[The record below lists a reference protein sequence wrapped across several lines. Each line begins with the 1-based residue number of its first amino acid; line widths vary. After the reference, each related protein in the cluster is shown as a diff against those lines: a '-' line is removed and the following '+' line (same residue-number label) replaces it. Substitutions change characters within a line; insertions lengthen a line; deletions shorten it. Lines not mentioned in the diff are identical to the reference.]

1 MQITPAALRAIN
13 KSFRTL
19 YDEGFATGPEFVNN
33 FAMRTTATTAE
44 GVYGW
49 LGTLPSMR
57 EWLGDA
63 VIQNLR
69 THDYKLPNKEFE
81 LTVGV
86 DRVEIERDNLS
97 IYSPYVSEIGTT
109 AAQHPDEL
117 FFAAVVAG
125 FTQTCYTGKTFFAT
139 NHEPVKGK
147 LTFSNKGTKKL
158 SVANY
163 QTARTNL
170 KSRRNPHGR
179 PLNLGRDLVLLVSPA
194 NEAMGRQILI
204 SDKVNGGDDNVN
216 KGTARLEVASWLS
229 ANEDMWFLF
238 ENGRKVKPFI
248 HQVEKETQFHSMDD
262 PNSAEV
268 MLKKK
273 FIHQAEGRY
282 AVGYGLPELAYG
294 STGEDAP

>member
-1 MQITPAALRAIN
+1 MQITSATLRAIN
-13 KSFRTL
+13 KQFRSL
-19 YDEGFATGPEFVNN
+19 YDEGFATGPEFVTKY
-33 FAMRTTATTAE
+33 AMRTTATTAE

-49 LGTLPSMR
+49 LGALPSMR
-57 EWLGDA
+57 RWLGDA

-69 THDYKLPNKEFE
+69 THAYAIPNEEFE

-86 DRVEIERDNLS
+86 DKVDIERDNLGV
-97 IYSPYVSEIGTT
+97 YSPMVTEIGSS

-117 FFAAVVAG
+117 FFETLVGG
-125 FTQTCYTGKTFFAT
+125 FTKKCYTGKNFFDT
-139 NHEPVKGK
+139 DHEPVKGK
-147 LTFSNKGTKKL
+147 IKFTNKGTKKL

-163 QTARTNL
+163 QAARQNL
-170 KSRRNPHGR
+170 KSRRNPEGR
-179 PLNLGRDLVLLVSPA
+179 PLNLGRDLVLIVSPA
-194 NEAMGRQILI
+194 YENVGRAILI

-229 ANEDMWFLF
+229 ANEDMWFLI

-248 HQVEKETQFHSMDD
+248 HQVEKETQFHSLDD
-262 PNSAEV
+262 PNSSEV

-294 STGEDAP
+294 STGADAA